1 MREGERCYLDVL
13 ACAGTH
19 SGIRT
24 VRPDARNESGRLDP
38 EGAWPRL
45 SICRAPPRGMMGLGV
60 ARGGFLEWE
69 RIRLV
74 GGREG

>member
-1 MREGERCYLDVL
+1 MQEGVRWYLGVL

-24 VRPDARNESGRLDP
+24 VRPDARSEPGRLDP

-45 SICRAPPRGMMGLGV
+45 PTGRAPPRGMMGLGV
-60 ARGGFLEWE
+60 ARSGFLEWE
-69 RIRLV
+69 WILLV